1 MNHILILNTGSS
13 SIKFKIFGVDDKNL
27 ILVKEGKIDQ
37 ICTSQGPTNH
47 KAALSILFEGFEFG
61 PKMLGNIPNL
71 IAIGH
76 RIVHG
81 GDKFNKV
88 TLLNNKTLK
97 QLEKYND
104 LAPLHNPPVLEVI
117 RAIMDVNG
125 KKGHRKIPNYAV
137 FDTAFYKDLP
147 EIAKIYPIPYELY
160 SERKIRKYGFH
171 GISHQY
177 AYESFVKENPQLANI
192 ITIHLGS
199 GSSIT
204 AIKNGKPIDT
214 SMGFTPLE
222 GLMMGTR
229 SGDIDP
235 GVISYLINQ
244 KIITPKDLN
253 KFLNNECGLYGI
265 AGQRS
270 EIRDLLYLAGYPVV
284 DKNYVFKPMHNAELS
299 AENRMRAK
307 LAIEMYIYRIKKYI
321 GAYAAILGRI
331 DGVIFTG
338 AVGYGSGYIRKRVI
352 DGLEIF
358 LNNAKIEYVKTN
370 EELQIAREIIKNF

>member
-13 SIKFKIFGVDDKNL
+13 SIKFKIFGIDQNKL
-27 ILVKEGKIDQ
+27 ILSKEGKIDR
-37 ICTSQGPTNH
+37 ICSSQGPANH

-61 PKMLGNIPNL
+61 PRMLGNIPNL

-88 TLLNNKTLK
+88 TLLNSKVLTD
-97 QLEKYND
+97 LEKYND
-104 LAPLHNPPVLEVI
+104 LAPLHNPPVLDVI
-117 RAIMDVNG
+117 RAIISSNG
-125 KKGHRKIPNYAV
+125 KKGHRNIPNYAV

-147 EIAKIYPIPYELY
+147 DVAKIYPLPYEFY
-160 SERKIRKYGFH
+160 TDKKIRRYGFH

-177 AYESFVKENPQLANI
+177 AYEYFQQNYPEAKNI

-204 AIKNGKPIDT
+204 AIKNGRPVDT

-229 SGDIDP
+229 PGDIDS
-235 GVISYLINQ
+235 GIISYLINQ
-244 KIITPKDLN
+244 KIISAKDLN

-270 EIRDLLYLAGYPVV
+270 DVKDLLYLAGYPVV
-284 DKNYVFKPMHNAELS
+284 DKNYDFKPINSGEES
-299 AENRMRAK
+299 SENKTRAK

-321 GAYAAILGRI
+321 GAYAAILGSI
-331 DGVIFTG
+331 DGIVFTG
-338 AVGYGSGYIRKRVI
+338 AVGYKSKYIRNRI
-352 DGLEIF
+352 LDGLENVIG
-358 LNNAKIEYVKTN
+358 NAKIECVQTN
-370 EELQIAREIIKNF
+370 EELQIAKEIIKL